1 MNLHVA
7 ETSPGL
13 LLLEPTGLL
22 LLANAGQELHED
34 PLPAR
39 QDGEKPRTSQRRPE
53 TRAWLAVGGGRRREA
68 RARAVC
74 RFPRRSF
81 SNPELSLLGFSQ
93 LHHRIP
99 LLSTG
104 GERAA
109 GDSRRGDGRSG
120 RERGASPRRLD
131 SASEAQ
137 PGCSPRPDETSASD
151 GGQGAALR
159 SSPVYSGQPS
169 EMCGCERPWA
179 SGAPRR
185 PIPA

>member
-120 RERGASPRRLD
+120 RERGASPRRSRPLASSPLSFPPSLSDFFFFHWASLTISFLLD
-131 SASEAQ
+131 SFRLQARLRFRGATRLQ
-137 PGCSPRPDETSASD
+137 SA
-151 GGQGAALR
+151 A
-159 SSPVYSGQPS
+159 
-169 EMCGCERPWA
+169 
-179 SGAPRR
+179 
-185 PIPA
+185 